1 MIVKLGQEVLA
12 FERRMIVDT
21 IIDDALN
28 GGTTEQSAIVG
39 RFWIKSRREYSKTKR
54 WIAIHNVKE
63 LIL

>member
-28 GGTTEQSAIVG
+28 GGSEQSAIVG

-54 WIAIHNVKE
+54 WIAIHNVQE